1 MKNSLVANPSQARR
15 TKQEFAKPDEQLS
28 YELGKAVQELPP
40 FYTRFLAGTI
50 TAIVFG
56 SITWA
61 HLSKVDEV
69 ATAPGKVVAATQI
82 RPVTSLGNGSI
93 VGVKVKEG
101 DKVEKGEVVVQ
112 RDPDLQQADVARLA
126 KSANLIREDL
136 RRLDAE
142 RSGEKKAGNKL
153 QDELLQS
160 RLQDYQARQT
170 AAEAEANRQKA
181 VVKQAKVR
189 LNRLEENL
197 ANAKISLNN
206 ASANQTN
213 SQKLRER
220 VGENLALAKKREEG
234 LRGLSKQGAV
244 PRLDYLDAQDRLN
257 RANVEI
263 TRSGD
268 QIINANNKVTEAKD
282 KVTSLQKDLAAQKQ
296 EISQAQATF
305 EAAQSQAQRLAS
317 ERQSEILTQINK
329 RKEELTNIT
338 GQLNQ
343 ARKQQQLETIKAP
356 VSGIVYD
363 VKATIGPVQAGEQ
376 LLSIVPE
383 GEELLLEVKVLNR
396 DIGFINQGMKA
407 KVKLAT
413 FPFQEFGAI
422 TGEVVT
428 VSPNAVIDEDL
439 GLVYPTTIK
448 LDKNTVVVRGQEV
461 GFAPGMTANAEIVTR
476 KKSILTFLVEP
487 VTRRFSEAFSVR

>member
-160 RLQDYQARQT
+160 RLQDYQARQA
-170 AAEAEANRQKA
+170 AAEAEANRQ
-181 VVKQAKVR
+181 
-189 LNRLEENL
+189 RLELGMKHLEYAFDNQNEL
-197 ANAKISLNN
+197 VQLQQKWRDRILFANATPVEPLHTCIDIM
-206 ASANQTN
+206 
-213 SQKLRER
+213 
-220 VGENLALAKKREEG
+220 
-234 LRGLSKQGAV
+234 V
-244 PRLDYLDAQDRLN
+244 PP
-257 RANVEI
+257 
-263 TRSGD
+263 
-268 QIINANNKVTEAKD
+268 KVHCQ
-282 KVTSLQKDLAAQKQ
+282 L
-296 EISQAQATF
+296 
-305 EAAQSQAQRLAS
+305 
-317 ERQSEILTQINK
+317 SEIATVRVCQIK
-329 RKEELTNIT
+329 C
-338 GQLNQ
+338 
-343 ARKQQQLETIKAP
+343 
-356 VSGIVYD
+356 
-363 VKATIGPVQAGEQ
+363 
-376 LLSIVPE
+376 
-383 GEELLLEVKVLNR
+383 
-396 DIGFINQGMKA
+396 
-407 KVKLAT
+407 
-413 FPFQEFGAI
+413 
-422 TGEVVT
+422 
-428 VSPNAVIDEDL
+428 
-439 GLVYPTTIK
+439 
-448 LDKNTVVVRGQEV
+448 
-461 GFAPGMTANAEIVTR
+461 
-476 KKSILTFLVEP
+476 
-487 VTRRFSEAFSVR
+487 